1 MKSYYPVYDYPVN
14 QTGPEENWKIKK
26 VYFVNQGM
34 VHYDAIHFWE
44 IIIIINTS
52 YYYHFPKFN
61 ESVWKFEVY
70 VRAPIIGNGSFKIF
84 NNFPILTREADAV

>member
-14 QTGPEENWKIKK
+14 QTGAEENWKIKK

-52 YYYHFPKFN
+52 YYYHF
-61 ESVWKFEVY
+61 SEVQ
-70 VRAPIIGNGSFKIF
+70 RIRLEIRS
-84 NNFPILTREADAV
+84 LWSDADNRKWIVQDFQ